1 MKKEEKI
8 EKMDTNN
15 LDYEYTDIVD
25 IPNVEEQLN
34 DIVLSDELVER
45 AGYFVEVM
53 KTDKPVYVQKFKDID
68 ENEYEVPGCIS
79 TVQTARLINNSD
91 MCTISDLVGINID
104 VNYLIKNSIKS
115 EIVTYLEKHITS
127 RLFTLGWSHN
137 MSIDGVGGYV
147 INDDISETPAY
158 HYIYSKRQSDEDSDF
173 YKTKSLSVVKKND
186 LKEILLQ
193 IIERYINNSYNNNY
207 PDYLLTNM
215 TIGTELQFPKEIE
228 LSERYSIVSEF
239 SSDSSTPTNG
249 LIYKYQNLVLTD
261 KIDNTRH
268 IIKCYIDPIMTS
280 SDTRLLLGRIS
291 KGYEGCKLVL
301 YKSIGDLKM
310 VMTYTKDENGNK
322 IEKSKKIIS
331 KTRYSIDEYEHEKSI
346 AEKNYLTFFISL
358 C

>member
-1 MKKEEKI
+1 MKKEEI

-34 DIVLSDELVER
+34 DIVLSDELIER
-45 AGYFVEVM
+45 AGCFVEVI

-91 MCTISDLVGINID
+91 MCAISDLVGINID

-137 MSIDGVGGYV
+137 MNIDGVGGYAT
-147 INDDISETPAY
+147 NDYITETPAY

-173 YKTKSLSVVKKND
+173 YKTKSLSVVKKNVF
-186 LKEILLQ
+186 KEILLQ
-193 IIERYINNSYNNNY
+193 IIERYVKYSYNNNY

-215 TIGTELQFPKEIE
+215 TIGTELRFPKEIE
-228 LSERYSIVSEF
+228 LSERYSIISEF
-239 SSDSSTPTNG
+239 SSDSFKSING

-261 KIDNTRH
+261 KIDNTKH
-268 IIKCYIDPIMTS
+268 TIKCYIDPLMTS
-280 SDTRLLLGRIS
+280 SDTRLLFGRIS

-310 VMTYTKDENGNK
+310 MMTYIKDENGNK
-322 IEKSKKIIS
+322 IEKSKKITS
-331 KTRYSIDEYEHEKSI
+331 KTRYSICECEHEKSI
-346 AEKNYLTFFISL
+346 AEKNYMTFFISL

>member
-1 MKKEEKI
+1 MKKEEI
-8 EKMDTNN
+8 DKMDTNN
-15 LDYEYTDIVD
+15 IDCEYTDIVD

-45 AGYFVEVM
+45 ARRFIDVM
-53 KTDKPVYVQKFKDID
+53 KIDQLVYVHKFKDIND
-68 ENEYEVPGCIS
+68 NEYVVSDCVNTVETGCS
-79 TVQTARLINNSD
+79 VNNND
-91 MCTISDLVGINID
+91 IVTISNLVGID
-104 VNYLIKNSIKS
+104 VNYFIINGIKN
-115 EIVTYLEKHITS
+115 EIVSSLEYHIAS

-137 MSIDGVGGYV
+137 MSIDGIGGYA
-147 INDDISETPAY
+147 INDDITETPAY
-158 HYIYSKRQSDEDSDF
+158 HYIYSKKQNDEDSDF

-186 LKEILLQ
+186 FKEILLQ
-193 IIERYINNSYNNNY
+193 IIERYVKNSYNNNY
-207 PDYLLTNM
+207 PEYLLTNM

-228 LSERYSIVSEF
+228 LNERYSIVSEF
-239 SSDSSTPTNG
+239 NSDSSTSING
-249 LIYKYQNLVLTD
+249 LIYNYQNLVITD
-261 KIDNTRH
+261 KIDNIKHT
-268 IIKCYIDPIMTS
+268 IKCYIDPIMTS

-331 KTRYSIDEYEHEKSI
+331 KTRYSIDDYEHEKSI
-346 AEKNYLTFFISL
+346 AEKNYMTFFISL